1 MQFLISDSFTG
12 SLARLNGEEQKIVKI
27 TAVDLQMNPANPG
40 LQLHRLEKA
49 RDKNFWSLRVG
60 RDIRIIIHRLDGNIL
75 LCYAAHHDDAYSWAE
90 RRRIEFHPK
99 TGAAQIVEIKELVK
113 EIIRPVYVEP
123 KATAPLKTHSLE
135 KRTDEE
141 LLSYGVPLD
150 WIDEIRKADDTSI
163 INIANILPKEAGEA
177 LLDLWL
183 GITPQKP
190 VPVAAG
196 EDPFQHPDSLRRFRE
211 VSSLEELQTALD
223 FPWDKW
229 TIFLHP
235 EQRNLVEKQFNGPAR
250 VSGSAGTGKT
260 IVALHRAAYLAEKNR
275 DARVLLATFSDT
287 LANAL
292 ATKLRRLLADKPR
305 VAERIEVSSLRS
317 VAIRLYEK
325 TIGPCVL
332 AGKSEIKKIISDVSK
347 EVGGHKFSDAFLF
360 AEWQQVLDPWQ
371 IKCWEAYRDV
381 PRLGRKSRLPEKERA
396 VLWKIF
402 EKVLARISQRSLLTE
417 DQIFSRLAQEST
429 DGHSVFDVVVLDEA
443 QDVSVAQL
451 KYLAA
456 LAGKWPNGLFFAG
469 DTGQRI
475 FELPFSWKAVGVD
488 IVGRSKTLRVNY
500 RTSHQIRSQA
510 DKLLEPEIS
519 DVDGNREK
527 RNSTISVFEGDT
539 PSVSILDDENAEI
552 QHVARWIQKIIAS
565 GVSANEVCVI
575 VRSEDEVNR
584 AKQACM
590 ASGTDFQILDEK
602 MEASTG
608 KASICTMHLAKGL
621 EYRAVAVMACDDCII
636 PLESRMKASGDDADL
651 EITYETERH
660 LLYVACTRAR
670 DYLLVTAVKP
680 GSEFL
685 EDLMD

>member
-1 MQFLISDSFTG
+1 
-12 SLARLNGEEQKIVKI
+12 
-27 TAVDLQMNPANPG
+27 
-40 LQLHRLEKA
+40 
-49 RDKNFWSLRVG
+49 
-60 RDIRIIIHRLDGNIL
+60 
-75 LCYAAHHDDAYSWAE
+75 
-90 RRRIEFHPK
+90 
-99 TGAAQIVEIKELVK
+99 
-113 EIIRPVYVEP
+113 
-123 KATAPLKTHSLE
+123 
-135 KRTDEE
+135 
-141 LLSYGVPLD
+141 
-150 WIDEIRKADDTSI
+150 
-163 INIANILPKEAGEA
+163 
-177 LLDLWL
+177 
-183 GITPQKP
+183 
-190 VPVAAG
+190 
-196 EDPFQHPDSLRRFRE
+196 
-211 VSSLEELQTALD
+211 
-223 FPWDKW
+223 
-229 TIFLHP
+229 
-235 EQRNLVEKQFNGPAR
+235 
-250 VSGSAGTGKT
+250 
-260 IVALHRAAYLAEKNR
+260 
-275 DARVLLATFSDT
+275 
-287 LANAL
+287 
-292 ATKLRRLLADKPR
+292 
-305 VAERIEVSSLRS
+305 
-317 VAIRLYEK
+317 
-325 TIGPCVL
+325 
-332 AGKSEIKKIISDVSK
+332 
-347 EVGGHKFSDAFLF
+347 
-360 AEWQQVLDPWQ
+360 
-371 IKCWEAYRDV
+371 
-381 PRLGRKSRLPEKERA
+381 